1 MDTEHVRHF
10 ANTLLEVE
18 AAGSDATA
26 RHRRERPA
34 ASSSCGTPHRRSPRS
49 QGRGGRPTTP
59 SPNTSTT
66 SCLSEDPAPPATP
79 APPVPC
85 AASAPRRKYAA
96 RGSRLSGSLNFLE
109 SADSIIQS
117 TAACGRYASP
127 SRSTQQSSS
136 GAGPPMRSISPS
148 EKVAAGNQRPFTITR
163 RICPWSKG
171 HQSAMSVIGIL
182 PHARGRVV
190 YGSCRNRPCDAQP
203 RECVS
208 QRWCHS
214 VSSLNYE
221 PNRLGSQLVS
231 RFSITQ
237 AAIIGTS
244 TPSREISCRLIQS
257 PRFVHKSVHKLAEH
271 GSTARAYPSPRDL
284 PILSAMRCPRSRFG
298 RERERAHT
306 GWPTCVG
313 ASDESPKSMHTS
325 TTPTGHRCATFRSHG
340 KSHC

>member
-117 TAACGRYASP
+117 TAACGTYASP

-136 GAGPPMRSISPS
+136 GAGPPECARFHRARRWQPATKGRSQLLGGSAHGARATSRRCLSSGYSPMH
-148 EKVAAGNQRPFTITR
+148 VD
-163 RICPWSKG
+163 
-171 HQSAMSVIGIL
+171 
-182 PHARGRVV
+182 
-190 YGSCRNRPCDAQP
+190 GSCTVPSQP
-203 RECVS
+203 SLRRATRECVS
-208 QRWCHS
+208 QRRCHS

-257 PRFVHKSVHKLAEH
+257 PRFVPQIRSQARRTREHRAGLSV
-271 GSTARAYPSPRDL
+271 TA
-284 PILSAMRCPRSRFG
+284 
-298 RERERAHT
+298 
-306 GWPTCVG
+306 
-313 ASDESPKSMHTS
+313 
-325 TTPTGHRCATFRSHG
+325 
-340 KSHC
+340 